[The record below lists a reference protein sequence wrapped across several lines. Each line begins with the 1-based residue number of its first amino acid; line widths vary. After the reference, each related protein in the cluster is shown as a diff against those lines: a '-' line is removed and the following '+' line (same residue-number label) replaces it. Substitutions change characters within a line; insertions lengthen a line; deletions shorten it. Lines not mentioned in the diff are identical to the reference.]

1 MPQSTTR
8 RRRML
13 SDSDKYRKT
22 RSSRDEPLSRS
33 EKVPVVVGEGTYGCV
48 VNPSLQCEDG
58 HHPDTYDHTVTKIM
72 DSGDAADEYE
82 ELSKIASIDGI
93 ERYVL
98 KLPHKCVPDLSRRFD
113 KTVRKCKGKRIM
125 RNFKTPDK
133 YKLLIMEDGGAD
145 LYNVL
150 RTVLPKMNFADICRF
165 LTAIR
170 ELIEA
175 LVFFR
180 NNMIIHHDIKQE
192 NIVYNVNT
200 GSMKFI
206 DFGLMMW
213 RNEFISR
220 AEKDSNSQG
229 ISWFNFPTESKCINK
244 TTYDT
249 DKSCEKYRNM
259 MSYKEFVKKSADT
272 FDVFSLSLVIYNITK
287 IVRGIPEFK
296 RHVDAETFYE
306 DMKVVVGPF
315 YDGDMRARPTHIQQ
329 LHKNYDA
336 LLRKYKL
343 VNETKP
349 TPTTK
354 TVSAYKSATKSFVKD
369 KSKSITRK
377 SSTRKN
383 NIDSIPRLGTNSS
396 TGGKRCPQNKIM
408 NPTTNR
414 CVKRCD
420 PNQIRDGN
428 FRCITLKNTT
438 ECSDGKERNPTTRRC
453 VKRCGQNQTR
463 DTRFRCITRKQRKN

>member
-1 MPQSTTR
+1 
-8 RRRML
+8 ML

-206 DFGLMMW
+206 DFGHQEDPPCVL
-213 RNEFISR
+213 FS
-220 AEKDSNSQG
+220 
-229 ISWFNFPTESKCINK
+229 
-244 TTYDT
+244 
-249 DKSCEKYRNM
+249 
-259 MSYKEFVKKSADT
+259 MSVR
-272 FDVFSLSLVIYNITK
+272 SLVTGN
-287 IVRGIPEFK
+287 
-296 RHVDAETFYE
+296 
-306 DMKVVVGPF
+306 PF
-315 YDGDMRARPTHIQQ
+315 PCSPSPILMIFGGVQ
-329 LHKNYDA
+329 LPWGGGHPPNYTA
-336 LLRKYKL
+336 
-343 VNETKP
+343 
-349 TPTTK
+349 
-354 TVSAYKSATKSFVKD
+354 
-369 KSKSITRK
+369 
-377 SSTRKN
+377 
-383 NIDSIPRLGTNSS
+383 
-396 TGGKRCPQNKIM
+396 
-408 NPTTNR
+408 
-414 CVKRCD
+414 
-420 PNQIRDGN
+420 
-428 FRCITLKNTT
+428 
-438 ECSDGKERNPTTRRC
+438 
-453 VKRCGQNQTR
+453 
-463 DTRFRCITRKQRKN
+463 